1 MSARLSVVTS
11 LVLALSLA
19 ACDNPDAGFEP
30 PADAP
35 FYNSALTGDYEL
47 VNGEGQPVRSSDFA
61 GEYQLIYFGYT
72 YCPNV
77 CPFDVQRMMRGYD
90 LFAEEHPERAAK
102 LQPIFVTVDPERDT
116 PEVVTEFANAFS
128 PELLGLTGS
137 MEQIET
143 VAENFFFTF
152 AKIDPIAEG
161 AEYDVQHPS
170 IGYLVDPEGNPMA
183 PIPVMESPEAVA
195 TELEKWV
202 R

>member
-1 MSARLSVVTS
+1 MSARLSVLAS
-11 LVLALSLA
+11 LAVVLSLA
-19 ACDNPDAGFEP
+19 ACDNPDTGFEP

-35 FYNSALTGDYEL
+35 FYNSALTGEYEL

-61 GEYQLIYFGYT
+61 GDYQLIYFGYT

-90 LFAEEHPERAAK
+90 LFAEKHPERAAK

-116 PEVVTEFANAFS
+116 PAVVTEFANAFS
-128 PELLGLTGS
+128 PKLLGLTGS
-137 MEQIET
+137 MEQIEA

-152 AKIDPIAEG
+152 SKIDPVVEG
-161 AEYDVQHPS
+161 GEYDVQHPS
-170 IGYLVDPEGNPMA
+170 IGYLVDPDGNPMA
-183 PIPVMESPEAVA
+183 PIPVMESAEAVA

-202 R
+202 L